1 MMLDEQQVQQ
11 LLRLK
16 RFEQPPPGYFE
27 QTLDELHYRMRTGSV
42 NASSRDRSTR
52 NRSTRFSRLQEF
64 FSNLNSFR
72 VPQAAYAGAFA
83 IFLVVATLMGTGVW
97 SPRPKFDVYNSTA
110 SVSQNDN
117 AGIVD
122 GRIQLSALRSGEQ
135 DIFPTI
141 KPSDNV
147 TPRYILGGQP
157 VSYNTPSSF

>member
-27 QTLDELHYRMRTGSV
+27 QTLDELHFRMRAGFV
-42 NASSRDRSTR
+42 NSSR
-52 NRSTRFSRLQEF
+52 NRSTRFSRLQEL

-110 SVSQNDN
+110 SVTQNDN
-117 AGIVD
+117 VGIVG

>member
-16 RFEQPPPGYFE
+16 RFEQPPAGYFE
-27 QTLDELHYRMRTGSV
+27 QTLDELHYRMRAGSV
-42 NASSRDRSTR
+42 ISSR

-117 AGIVD
+117 AGIVG

>member
-27 QTLDELHYRMRTGSV
+27 QALDDLHYRMRAESL
-42 NASSRDRSTR
+42 NRLTR
-52 NRSTRFSRLQEF
+52 NQPSRNQSSRFSRLQEF

-97 SPRPKFDVYNSTA
+97 SPRPRFDAYSASTA
-110 SVSQNDN
+110 SIQSDN
-117 AGIVD
+117 GGIVG
-122 GRIQLSALRSGEQ
+122 GRIQLTALRSNQQE
-135 DIFPTI
+135 IFPTI

>member
-27 QTLDELHYRMRTGSV
+27 QALDELHYQMRAGSI
-42 NASSRDRSTR
+42 NRSTR

-117 AGIVD
+117 GGIVG
-122 GRIQLSALRSGEQ
+122 GRIQLSALKSGEQ

>member
-16 RFEQPPPGYFE
+16 RFEQPPPGYFD
-27 QTLDELHYRMRTGSV
+27 QALDELHYRMRTGSV
-42 NASSRDRSTR
+42 NRS
-52 NRSTRFSRLQEF
+52 NRFSRLQEF
-64 FSNLNSFR
+64 FTNLNSFR
-72 VPQAAYAGAFA
+72 VPQAAYASAFA

-117 AGIVD
+117 AGIVG
-122 GRIQLSALRSGEQ
+122 GRIQLSALKSDRQ

>member
-16 RFEQPPPGYFE
+16 RFEQPPPGYFD
-27 QTLDELHYRMRTGSV
+27 QALDELHYRMRAGSI
-42 NASSRDRSTR
+42 

-97 SPRPKFDVYNSTA
+97 SPRPKFDVSTA
-110 SVSQNDN
+110 TAAASQNEN
-117 AGIVD
+117 SGIVG
-122 GRIQLSALRSGEQ
+122 GRISLSALTSSQQE
-135 DIFPTI
+135 
-141 KPSDNV
+141 
-147 TPRYILGGQP
+147 IL
-157 VSYNTPSSF
+157 

>member
-27 QTLDELHYRMRTGSV
+27 QTLDELHYRMRAGSV
-42 NASSRDRSTR
+42 VRLTH

-117 AGIVD
+117 AGIVG
-122 GRIQLSALRSGEQ
+122 GRIQLSALKSGEQ

>member
-27 QTLDELHYRMRTGSV
+27 HTLDELHYRMRAGSV
-42 NASSRDRSTR
+42 SRSTR
-52 NRSTRFSRLQEF
+52 NPSRRFSRLQEF
-64 FSNLNSFR
+64 LSNLNSFR

-97 SPRPKFDVYNSTA
+97 SPRPKFDVYNSTV

-117 AGIVD
+117 SGIVG
-122 GRIQLSALRSGEQ
+122 GRIQLSALKSGEQ

>member
-27 QTLDELHYRMRTGSV
+27 QTLDELHYRMRAGSV
-42 NASSRDRSTR
+42 ISSRDRSIR
-52 NRSTRFSRLQEF
+52 NQSTRFSRLQEF
-64 FSNLNSFR
+64 FSSLNSFR

-97 SPRPKFDVYNSTA
+97 SPRPKFDVRNSTA
-110 SVSQNDN
+110 SVSENDN
-117 AGIVD
+117 GGIVG

>member
-16 RFEQPPPGYFE
+16 RFEQPPPGYFD
-27 QTLDELHYRMRTGSV
+27 QALDELHYRMHAGSEKH
-42 NASSRDRSTR
+42 STR
-52 NRSTRFSRLQEF
+52 NQYSRFSRLQEF
-64 FSNLNSFR
+64 LSNRNSFR

-97 SPRPKFDVYNSTA
+97 SPRLKFDVYNASAATA
-110 SVSQNDN
+110 QHEN
-117 AGIVD
+117 AGIL
-122 GRIQLSALRSGEQ
+122 GGKISLTALRSNQQE
-135 DIFPTI
+135 IFPTI
-141 KPSDNV
+141 KPSDSV

>member
-27 QTLDELHYRMRTGSV
+27 QTLDELHYRMRAGSV
-42 NASSRDRSTR
+42 NSSR
-52 NRSTRFSRLQEF
+52 NRSIGFSRLQEL

-110 SVSQNDN
+110 SVTQNDN
-117 AGIVD
+117 AGIVG

>member
-16 RFEQPPPGYFE
+16 RFEQPPLGYFE
-27 QTLDELHYRMRTGSV
+27 QTLDELHYRMRAESV
-42 NASSRDRSTR
+42 NRSTR
-52 NRSTRFSRLQEF
+52 NQSGRFSRLQEF

-117 AGIVD
+117 AGIVG
-122 GRIQLSALRSGEQ
+122 GRIQLSALKSGEQ

>member
-11 LLRLK
+11 LLRIK
-16 RFEQPPPGYFE
+16 RFEQPFPGYFE
-27 QTLDELHYRMRTGSV
+27 QTLDELHYRMRAGSV
-42 NASSRDRSTR
+42 
-52 NRSTRFSRLQEF
+52 NRSTRFSWLQEF
-64 FSNLNSFR
+64 LSNLNSFR
-72 VPQAAYAGAFA
+72 GPQAAYAGAFA

-110 SVSQNDN
+110 NVSQNDN
-117 AGIVD
+117 GGIVG
-122 GRIQLSALRSGEQ
+122 GRIQLSALKSGEQ

>member
-42 NASSRDRSTR
+42 VRSTR
-52 NRSTRFSRLQEF
+52 NPSTRFSRLQEF

-72 VPQAAYAGAFA
+72 VPQAAYASAFA

-97 SPRPKFDVYNSTA
+97 SSRPKFDVYNSTA
-110 SVSQNDN
+110 STSQNDGS
-117 AGIVD
+117 GIVG
-122 GRIQLSALRSGEQ
+122 GRIQLSALKSGEQ

-141 KPSDNV
+141 KPSDDV

>member
-27 QTLDELHYRMRTGSV
+27 QALDELHYRMQAGSV
-42 NASSRDRSTR
+42 NRSTR

-64 FSNLNSFR
+64 LSNLNSFR

-83 IFLVVATLMGTGVW
+83 VFLVVATLMGTGVW
-97 SPRPKFDVYNSTA
+97 SPRPKFDIYNSTA
-110 SVSQNDN
+110 SASQNDN
-117 AGIVD
+117 AGIVG
-122 GRIQLSALRSGEQ
+122 GRIQLSALKSGEQ

>member
-16 RFEQPPPGYFE
+16 RFEQPPAGYFE
-27 QTLDELHYRMRTGSV
+27 QTLDELHYRMRAGSV
-42 NASSRDRSTR
+42 ISSL

-64 FSNLNSFR
+64 FSSLNSFR

-117 AGIVD
+117 AGIVG

>member
-27 QTLDELHYRMRTGSV
+27 QTLDQLHYRMRMDSI
-42 NASSRDRSTR
+42 NQSRRNQSS
-52 NRSTRFSRLQEF
+52 RFSRLQEF
-64 FSNLNSFR
+64 VSNINSFR

-97 SPRPKFDVYNSTA
+97 SPRPKFDVSAATA
-110 SVSQNDN
+110 ATSQNEN
-117 AGIVD
+117 GGIV
-122 GRIQLSALRSGEQ
+122 GGKISLSALSSSEQ
-135 DIFPTI
+135 EIFPTI

>member
-16 RFEQPPPGYFE
+16 RFEQPAPGYFE
-27 QTLDELHYRMRTGSV
+27 QTLDELHYRMRAGSV
-42 NASSRDRSTR
+42 SRSTG
-52 NRSTRFSRLQEF
+52 NPSTRFSRLQEF

-117 AGIVD
+117 GGIVG
-122 GRIQLSALRSGEQ
+122 GRIQLTALRSGEQ

>member
-27 QTLDELHYRMRTGSV
+27 ETLDELHYRIRAGSV
-42 NASSRDRSTR
+42 VRSTR
-52 NRSTRFSRLQEF
+52 NPSTRSSRLQEF

-117 AGIVD
+117 AGIVG
-122 GRIQLSALRSGEQ
+122 GRIHLSALKSGEQ

-147 TPRYILGGQP
+147 TPRYILCGQRG
-157 VSYNTPSSF
+157 SYNTPWRL

>member
-16 RFEQPPPGYFE
+16 RFEQPHPGYFE
-27 QTLDELHYRMRTGSV
+27 QTLDELHYRMRAGSV
-42 NASSRDRSTR
+42 VRATR
-52 NRSTRFSRLQEF
+52 NPSIRFSRLQEF

-72 VPQAAYAGAFA
+72 VPQAAYASAFA

-117 AGIVD
+117 GGIVG
-122 GRIQLSALRSGEQ
+122 GRIQLSALKSGEQ

>member
-27 QTLDELHYRMRTGSV
+27 QTLDELHYRMRAGSV
-42 NASSRDRSTR
+42 GRSTR
-52 NRSTRFSRLQEF
+52 NPSTRFSRLQEL

-110 SVSQNDN
+110 SVGQNDSV
-117 AGIVD
+117 GIVG

>member
-27 QTLDELHYRMRTGSV
+27 ETLDELHYRMRAGSV
-42 NASSRDRSTR
+42 VRSTR
-52 NRSTRFSRLQEF
+52 TPSTRFSRLQEF

-117 AGIVD
+117 AGIVG
-122 GRIQLSALRSGEQ
+122 GRIQLSALKSGEQ

>member
-27 QTLDELHYRMRTGSV
+27 QTLDELHYRMREGRV
-42 NASSRDRSTR
+42 
-52 NRSTRFSRLQEF
+52 NRSTRFSRLQAF

-97 SPRPKFDVYNSTA
+97 SLRPKFNFYSA
-110 SVSQNDN
+110 SATPGQNFT
-117 AGIVD
+117 AGIVG
-122 GRIQLSALRSGEQ
+122 GRIQLSALKSDQQ

-157 VSYNTPSSF
+157 VSYTTPSSF

>member
-27 QTLDELHYRMRTGSV
+27 QTLDELHYRMRTDSLSESRR
-42 NASSRDRSTR
+42 NQSS
-52 NRSTRFSRLQEF
+52 RFSRLQEF
-64 FSNLNSFR
+64 ISNLNSFR

-97 SPRPKFDVYNSTA
+97 SPRPKFDVSTA
-110 SVSQNDN
+110 TAAVSQNEN
-117 AGIVD
+117 SGIMG
-122 GRIQLSALRSGEQ
+122 GRISLSALTSNQQE
-135 DIFPTI
+135 IFPTI

-147 TPRYILGGQP
+147 TPRYIMGGQP

>member
-16 RFEQPPPGYFE
+16 RFEQPPPGYFD
-27 QTLDELHYRMRTGSV
+27 QALDELHYRMHAGSEKH
-42 NASSRDRSTR
+42 STR
-52 NRSTRFSRLQEF
+52 NQYSRFSRLQEF
-64 FSNLNSFR
+64 FSNLSSFR

-117 AGIVD
+117 GGIVG

>member
-27 QTLDELHYRMRTGSV
+27 QALDELHYRMQAGAVSH
-42 NASSRDRSTR
+42 STR
-52 NRSTRFSRLQEF
+52 NQSSRFSRLQVF
-64 FSNLNSFR
+64 FANFNSFR

-83 IFLVVATLMGTGVW
+83 VFLVVATLMGTGVW
-97 SPRPKFDVYNSTA
+97 SPRPKFDVYNATA
-110 SVSQNDN
+110 ASGQNDN
-117 AGIVD
+117 AGIVG
-122 GRIQLSALRSGEQ
+122 GRIQLSALRSDQQE
-135 DIFPTI
+135 IFPTI

>member
-27 QTLDELHYRMRTGSV
+27 QALDDLHYRMRAGSV
-42 NASSRDRSTR
+42 NRSTR
-52 NRSTRFSRLQEF
+52 DRSTRFSRLHAF

-97 SPRPKFDVYNSTA
+97 SPRPKFDVYNASTA
-110 SVSQNDN
+110 AIQTDN
-117 AGIVD
+117 GGIVG
-122 GRIQLSALRSGEQ
+122 GRIQLSALRSNQQE
-135 DIFPTI
+135 IFPTI

>member
-27 QTLDELHYRMRTGSV
+27 QALDDLHYRMRAGSV
-42 NASSRDRSTR
+42 DRSTR
-52 NRSTRFSRLQEF
+52 DRSTRFSRLQEF
-64 FSNLNSFR
+64 FSNFNSFR

-83 IFLVVATLMGTGVW
+83 VFLVVATLMGTGVW
-97 SPRPKFDVYNSTA
+97 SLRPKFDGYNASTA
-110 SVSQNDN
+110 AIQNDN
-117 AGIVD
+117 GGIVG
-122 GRIQLSALRSGEQ
+122 GRIQLSALRSDRQE
-135 DIFPTI
+135 IFPTI

>member
-27 QTLDELHYRMRTGSV
+27 QALDDLHYRMRAGSV
-42 NASSRDRSTR
+42 NRSTR
-52 NRSTRFSRLQEF
+52 NQSSRFSRLQEF

-72 VPQAAYAGAFA
+72 VPQVAYAGAFA
-83 IFLVVATLMGTGVW
+83 VFLVVATLMGTGVW
-97 SPRPKFDVYNSTA
+97 SPRAKFDVYNA
-110 SVSQNDN
+110 SAAAIQNDN
-117 AGIVD
+117 GGIVG
-122 GRIQLSALRSGEQ
+122 GRIQLSALRSDRQE
-135 DIFPTI
+135 IFPTI

>member
-27 QTLDELHYRMRTGSV
+27 QTLDELHYRMRAGSV
-42 NASSRDRSTR
+42 SRSTR
-52 NRSTRFSRLQEF
+52 NRSIRFSRLQEF
-64 FSNLNSFR
+64 LSKLNSFR

-110 SVSQNDN
+110 SVSQNDDS
-117 AGIVD
+117 GFVG
-122 GRIQLSALRSGEQ
+122 GRIQLSALKSGEQ

>member
-27 QTLDELHYRMRTGSV
+27 QALDELHYQMRAGSV
-42 NASSRDRSTR
+42 SRSTR

-97 SPRPKFDVYNSTA
+97 SPRPKFDVYDSTA
-110 SVSQNDN
+110 SVSRNDN
-117 AGIVD
+117 AGIVG
-122 GRIQLSALRSGEQ
+122 GRIQLSALKSGEQ

>member
-27 QTLDELHYRMRTGSV
+27 QALDELHYRMRPGSV
-42 NASSRDRSTR
+42 NRSS
-52 NRSTRFSRLQEF
+52 RFSRLQEF
-64 FSNLNSFR
+64 FTNLNSFR
-72 VPQAAYAGAFA
+72 VPQAAYASAFA

-97 SPRPKFDVYNSTA
+97 SPRPKFNVQNATA
-110 SVSQNDN
+110 AAAQNDN
-117 AGIVD
+117 AGIVG
-122 GRIQLSALRSGEQ
+122 GRIQLSALKSDQQ

>member
-16 RFEQPPPGYFE
+16 RFEQPPAGYFE
-27 QTLDELHYRMRTGSV
+27 QTLDELHYRMRAGSV
-42 NASSRDRSTR
+42 ISSRNRSTR
-52 NRSTRFSRLQEF
+52 FQSTRFSRLQEF

-83 IFLVVATLMGTGVW
+83 IFLVVATLMGIGVW

-110 SVSQNDN
+110 SVSQNEN
-117 AGIVD
+117 GGIVG